1 MRARAW
7 AAIGAVVTLAAVVG
21 LTAMGLH
28 FDTTGGGPSV
38 ALQWLL
44 WGGLLVGLALLGV
57 AFVRWVFAGRR

>member
-1 MRARAW
+1 MKAGAW
-7 AAIGAVVTLAAVVG
+7 VAISVVVTLAAVVG

-28 FDTTGGGPSV
+28 FDATGGGPSV

-57 AFVRWVFAGRR
+57 AFVRWARSGPR